1 MFFLKENL
9 QLNEQYVQI
18 EIEQMGEKGRGCRS
32 KKNAKI
38 NQKRESYNKIKS
50 RILTSV

>member
-18 EIEQMGEKGRGCRS
+18 EIEQMGEKGRGCRR
-32 KKNAKI
+32 KKT
-38 NQKRESYNKIKS
+38 QK
-50 RILTSV
+50 